1 MGLTYFKYLEQV
13 AAHATEPVTDNDM
26 ENLDLCYQSAMTT
39 QQTIS
44 FLQYH
49 HNKQRVMKVVN

>member
-1 MGLTYFKYLEQV
+1 MSLTYFKFLEQV
-13 AAHATEPVTDNDM
+13 AAHTTEVLADGDM

-49 HNKQRVMKVVN
+49 HNKQREMKGIN